1 MRGVVFVSVL
11 AVGLWSCG
19 VQVDAAAL
27 EEPAAPVAVQREALT
42 AVDLLAPAP
51 TQPLNTYDLFG
62 QRLTSGQAFTR
73 VLQAGLNPFDPNA
86 YARLGMVHVTSLGIA
101 EGKLVFDNAVVGDE
115 FGFQRVFG
123 FSKGLELILPEL
135 IIAIAQL
142 NGRHTTN
149 LRIRLLKDLQVGS
162 TVLTRGTMLDTGLD
176 VEAGALLPLG
186 LRADFNITC
195 AICHV
200 TLDENGRRL
209 DGIPNGD
216 LNAAALV
223 ALTPNTAS
231 AVGRL
236 SINVTDP
243 GLYVAGTGKQVITST
258 GAITRLPDPE
268 KIERAADDVVLQVP
282 PGHFESSIDRI
293 SNTTQIPHVFTWSF
307 NKFGFD
313 GAFQAGPFRGLSTA
327 TSAVHSSEVNIIANA
342 FDSALLD
349 IDSQVYDG
357 ILLQNATDPALRL
370 PSTPVRPGDW
380 LRTVAPDPRTAELEK
395 QVIGPGSG
403 PYPNLKPTA
412 ATFNGLFWSPDTS
425 SFTFGAGRFL
435 RGANAMAM
443 YQDSLVPPANKT
455 AANQRALSTGAV
467 SRGAS
472 VFLRAGCNG
481 CHTAPFFTDN
491 KVYPNA
497 ALRMNDA
504 RARSRLAL
512 DGRLQAPKLFAFDE
526 SVPVRAGARE
536 LTVPLTGITDSP
548 TRLPFVTRDGG
559 YKTLSLRALFLTAP
573 YFHDGG
579 AGVAQG
585 ALTYAADGSFTVAD
599 PNGLG
604 IPGTLSAFRPLDAGG
619 SLRAVVDSGLRSQV
633 VARNRSVPAL
643 LQQNLDGS
651 GHEFFV
657 DATTGFTAR
666 EQADL
671 VDFLLSLD
679 DNPGVF

>member
-1 MRGVVFVSVL
+1 MRRVVGVLLVGGVL
-11 AVGLWSCG
+11 GCG
-19 VQVDAAAL
+19 VQPEAEAEAL
-27 EEPAAPVAVQREALT
+27 AAPVATSREALT
-42 AVDLLAPAP
+42 ANDLLAPAP

-86 YARLGMVHVTSLGIA
+86 YARLGMVHVTSFGVT
-101 EGKLVFDNAVVGDE
+101 EGKLIFDNAVVGDN

-123 FSKGLELILPEL
+123 FSKGLEIIFPEL
-135 IIAIAQL
+135 LIAILEL

-149 LRIRLLKDLQVGS
+149 LRIRLLKDVQVGS
-162 TVLTRGTMLDTGLD
+162 TVLPRGSMLDTGLD

-200 TLDENGRRL
+200 TLDANGRRL

-223 ALTPNTAS
+223 GITPNTAS
-231 AVGRL
+231 VIGRL
-236 SINVTDP
+236 GISVTDP
-243 GLYVAGTGKQVITST
+243 ALFTGGTGKQVITNS
-258 GAITRLPDPE
+258 GAVVRLPDPD
-268 KIERAADDVVLQVP
+268 KMERAADDVVLQVP
-282 PGHFESSIDRI
+282 PGHFESSLDRI
-293 SNTTQIPHVFTWSF
+293 SNTTQIPHVFTWGL
-307 NKFGFD
+307 NKFTFD
-313 GAFQAGPFRGLSTA
+313 GAFQAGPFRGLSA
-327 TSAVHSSEVNIIANA
+327 ANSAVHSSEVNIIANA

-349 IDSQVYDG
+349 MDTQVYDG

-370 PSTPVRPGDW
+370 PATPVKPGDW
-380 LRTVAPDPRTAELEK
+380 LRVVAPDPSVAELER
-395 QVIGPGSG
+395 QVVAPGSG

-412 ATFNGLFWSPDTS
+412 FTYNGLVWSPNTGD
-425 SFTFGAGRFL
+425 FTFGAGKFL
-435 RGANAMAM
+435 RGSNAMAM

-467 SRGAS
+467 ARGAG

-491 KVYPNA
+491 RVHPNA
-497 ALRMNDA
+497 SLRMNQG
-504 RARSRLAL
+504 RAESRRAL

-526 SVPVRAGARE
+526 NVPLRAGARE
-536 LTVPLTGITDSP
+536 LTVPLTGISDSP

-585 ALTYAADGSFTVAD
+585 ALTYNANGSFTVAD

-604 IPGTLSAFRPLDAGG
+604 IPGTLAAFRPLDAGG
-619 SLRAVVDSGLRSQV
+619 SLRAVVDSSLRAQV
-633 VARNRSVPAL
+633 VGRNRAVPSL
-643 LQQNLDGS
+643 VRQNLDGS

-657 DATTGFTAR
+657 DATTGYTAR